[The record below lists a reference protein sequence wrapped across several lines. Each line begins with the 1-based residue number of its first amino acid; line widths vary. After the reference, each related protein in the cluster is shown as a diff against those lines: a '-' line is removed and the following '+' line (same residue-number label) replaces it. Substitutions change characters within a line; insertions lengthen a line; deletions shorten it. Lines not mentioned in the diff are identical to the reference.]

1 MATFG
6 LMSDTQ
12 GDLVVFDQAIRLLSA
27 KGARRFFFC
36 GGKYSDLDDWV
47 QWKREQVKSATDY
60 TNAHF
65 LEDVVNF
72 LAEQEQIERP
82 PAFGTAYELARAAE
96 ELSRVKDKVVRAPE
110 KGSLQYFDPQVPRK
124 GVDMV
129 GDVLCCVVHD
139 KNDLDKEDMINS
151 VILVHGSSAE
161 PKLVQIG
168 PRYFVT
174 PGKLVGAAKATVA
187 TLETGEQGI
196 AFTPYSIEG
205 EALGPAQPIAVGGR
219 HKVLV
224 K

>member
-1 MATFG
+1 MAVVG
-6 LMSDTQ
+6 LMSDSQ
-12 GDLVVFDQAIRLLSA
+12 GDLVAFDKAIRLLSS

-47 QWKREQVKSATDY
+47 QWKRDQVKNATDY
-60 TNAHF
+60 TNENF

-72 LAEQEQIERP
+72 LAEQEQIDRP
-82 PAFGTAYELARAAE
+82 PAFGTAYEMARAAE

-110 KGSLQYFDPQVPRK
+110 KGSLPYSDPQVPRK
-124 GVDMV
+124 GVDML

-151 VILVHGSSAE
+151 VILVHGGAPE

-174 PGKLVGAAKATVA
+174 PGKLVGSAQATVA
-187 TLETGEQGI
+187 TLETGEQGMK
-196 AFTPYSIEG
+196 FTPFSLEG
-205 EALGPAQPIAVGGR
+205 VALGPAQAIAVGAR
-219 HKVLV
+219 SKVSV